1 MISETIHRL
10 PESEI
15 QKKIT
20 TLETD
25 PRYSHGKPE
34 SKFLFIAV
42 WKISQLVIIIKW
54 KAKLQHQS

>member
-15 QKKIT
+15 QKKVIT
-20 TLETD
+20 PETD
-25 PRYSHGKPE
+25 SRYSHGKPE

-42 WKISQLVIIIKW
+42 
-54 KAKLQHQS
+54 